1 MANGK
6 VKGKQAASSAT
17 PQSINALSKVTGADR
32 RTLERLLAAVKPAG
46 WEGENP
52 LYTLKQVEVA
62 LATKRATAGASLRD
76 QKLEQEIRK
85 LTLANDRL
93 SGVLV
98 ERSAVAESMARCCA
112 RWNQERLKLE
122 QTAPVQLRA
131 EAKALTL
138 AIGEALQRLAEEF
151 KQ

>member
-1 MANGK
+1 M
-6 VKGKQAASSAT
+6 KGTRGRKKPSDDPNA
-17 PQSINALSKVTGADR
+17 PLSIHAIHKRTGADR
-32 RTLERLLAAVKPAG
+32 ALLKRILEGVKPAG
-46 WEGENP
+46 WEGENQ

-151 KQ
+151 KS